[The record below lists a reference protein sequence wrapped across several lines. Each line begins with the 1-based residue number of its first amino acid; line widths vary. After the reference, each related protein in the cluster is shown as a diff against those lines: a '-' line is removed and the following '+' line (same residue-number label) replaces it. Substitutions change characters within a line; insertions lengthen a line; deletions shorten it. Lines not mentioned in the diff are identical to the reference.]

1 MNPISTWDRLCC
13 FKIILLVPTIPDTR
27 STRQSH
33 QVGLKVNIS
42 AKARSAP
49 ATPPIAA
56 ECVDI
61 FHQMLTNAQTI
72 WMVRAATKM
81 MLRNRGTLW
90 YTIQKKQN
98 T

>member
-1 MNPISTWDRLCC
+1 
-13 FKIILLVPTIPDTR
+13 
-27 STRQSH
+27 
-33 QVGLKVNIS
+33 
-42 AKARSAP
+42 
-49 ATPPIAA
+49 
-56 ECVDI
+56 
-61 FHQMLTNAQTI
+61 MLTNAQTI